1 MESEVDNLL
10 ISTITGKATNI
21 RTTNSGL
28 LMSIKLAIVMDPIT
42 QINIKKDTSFAMLL
56 AAQGRG
62 YELTYLEMNDLYLD
76 TGKPMCNARSLSVQR
91 DPENWFTL
99 GEPEQLSLC
108 AFDVILMRKD
118 PPFDSEYLYATQML
132 ELAEKAGTLVVNR
145 SQALRDFNEKLFTAY
160 FPDLIP
166 ATLVTRDTRRIRE
179 FHTKHKDII
188 CKPLDGMGGTSIFRV
203 KEDGNNL
210 GVIIETLTA
219 LNTTYAMF
227 QEFLPSIKD
236 GDKRILIIDGE
247 VVPYC
252 LARLPTKGENRG
264 NLAAGGTGRPQPI
277 SDSDRQLAEAI
288 APTLVE
294 NGLIFVGMDV
304 IGDRITEINVTS
316 PTCVQEI
323 EAAYDVDIT
332 GMLFDAIEKRVK

>member
-1 MESEVDNLL
+1 
-10 ISTITGKATNI
+10 
-21 RTTNSGL
+21 
-28 LMSIKLAIVMDPIT
+28 MSIKLAIVMDPIT

-56 AAQGRG
+56 EAQGRG

-99 GEPEQLSLC
+99 GDPEQLSLC

-145 SQALRDFNEKLFTAY
+145 SQALRDFNEKLFTAC